1 MRVYLTVLTTD
12 DYAVGALALYQSLR
26 EIIPPHKY
34 DFVIVLTKDVSDGCE
49 VLIRNS
55 GISTIRIDKHLER
68 LSVSPK
74 RTNKQ
79 GFLHWNNTISK
90 LLIFDLTQYDKIVYL
105 DSDMIVLRN
114 LDDLFEKPHM
124 SAVVADVLMP
134 GHEAWVQLS
143 SGLMV
148 IEPEAGLSFTIMAQA
163 KDVDSKKYLYS
174 DQDILQ
180 EHFADWP
187 KHPEL
192 HLDQTYNIL
201 LRSVDIYKGSRI

>member
-12 DYAVGALALYQSLR
+12 DYGFGALALYQSLR

-90 LLIFDLTQYDKIVYL
+90 LLIFDLDRKSTRL
-105 DSDMIVLRN
+105 NFS
-114 LDDLFEKPHM
+114 
-124 SAVVADVLMP
+124 
-134 GHEAWVQLS
+134 
-143 SGLMV
+143 
-148 IEPEAGLSFTIMAQA
+148 
-163 KDVDSKKYLYS
+163 
-174 DQDILQ
+174 
-180 EHFADWP
+180 
-187 KHPEL
+187 
-192 HLDQTYNIL
+192 HLGI
-201 LRSVDIYKGSRI
+201 S